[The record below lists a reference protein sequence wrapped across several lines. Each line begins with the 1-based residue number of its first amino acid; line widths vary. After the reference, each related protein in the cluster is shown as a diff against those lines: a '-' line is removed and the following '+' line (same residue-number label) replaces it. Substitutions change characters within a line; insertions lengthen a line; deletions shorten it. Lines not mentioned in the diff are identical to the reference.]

1 MSSQGFYG
9 SGTSGIFGRLVLE
22 YVGTFLL
29 VIVGTKAA
37 IDAASGLSI
46 AGSPT
51 GSVGVALAFGV
62 TLGILVYALGVRTG
76 CHLNP
81 AVTLAAIV
89 GKSINAVQG
98 LLYMGVQVAGGIS
111 ASLMLSTLVS
121 PNVRAETKLGLTT
134 LAAGYNTFHLF
145 VVEAIA
151 TSILVLVVLFVAA
164 SGRVHEA
171 AAGIAVGG
179 ALFVGIMFAGSITGG
194 ALNPAR
200 TLGPMIVEN
209 EYGSVWWY
217 LIAQL
222 LGAGVAA
229 LLFKVGGRVKQPDD
243 S

>member
-9 SGTSGIFGRLVLE
+9 SDTSGIFGRLVLE

-37 IDAASGLSI
+37 VDAAASLSI
-46 AGSPT
+46 AGSPV

-81 AVTLAAIV
+81 AVTLAAMV
-89 GKSINAVQG
+89 DRSIGILQG
-98 LLYMGVQVAGGIS
+98 VLYIIVQVIGGIS

-121 PNVRAETKLGLTT
+121 PSVRNETRLGLTT
-134 LAAGYNTFHLF
+134 LAAGYNPFHLI
-145 VVEAIA
+145 VVEAVA
-151 TSILVLVVLFVAA
+151 TGILVLVVLFVAV

-194 ALNPAR
+194 GMNPAR

-209 EYGSVWWY
+209 EYANVWWY
-217 LIAQL
+217 LLAQI
-222 LGAGVAA
+222 LGAVVAV
-229 LLFKVGGRVKQPDD
+229 LLFKVVGRVKQPDD